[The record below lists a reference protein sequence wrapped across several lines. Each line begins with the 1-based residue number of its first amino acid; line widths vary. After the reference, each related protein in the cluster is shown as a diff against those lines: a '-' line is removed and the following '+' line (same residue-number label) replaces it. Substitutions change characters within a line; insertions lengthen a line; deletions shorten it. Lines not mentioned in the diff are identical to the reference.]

1 MTLVTVT
8 TVTVNRT
15 NHCPQ
20 QSQGNSKADCKA
32 TTYNK
37 GFYLYRHKKERA
49 VETRA
54 AKERKDSGKEASL
67 NMFLSVL

>member
-1 MTLVTVT
+1 M
-8 TVTVNRT
+8 R
-15 NHCPQ
+15 
-20 QSQGNSKADCKA
+20 NSNADYKA
-32 TTYNK
+32 TTYK

-54 AKERKDSGKEASL
+54 AKERKGGGKEASL